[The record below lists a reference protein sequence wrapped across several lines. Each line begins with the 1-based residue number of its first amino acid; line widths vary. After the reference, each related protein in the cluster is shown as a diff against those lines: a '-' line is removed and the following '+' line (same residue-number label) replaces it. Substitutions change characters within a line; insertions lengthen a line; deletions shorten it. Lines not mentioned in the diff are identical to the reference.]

1 MLVHLVDNIVVLTS
15 HLVEDQIDTR
25 LASFLGRLR
34 VAHLLVVE
42 IHVRSERR
50 SRELLRLAQAIR
62 VEIHALELL
71 GREIEELLL
80 ELLLPL
86 LKIHLRSHELRD
98 YARVHLL
105 ILQLDRWWRQDLLWK
120 GIDLLS
126 LSQTKLVLASPRK
139 ARGNCSLRHPVIKPT
154 VTVSSISGRIRTTE
168 ALLAHMIRSG

>member
-1 MLVHLVDNIVVLTS
+1 MLVRLVDNIAVLTS

-34 VAHLLVVE
+34 VVHLLAVE

-50 SRELLRLAQAIR
+50 SRELLRLAHTIR

-71 GREIEELLL
+71 GGEIKKLLL

-105 ILQLDRWWRQDLLWK
+105 ILQLDRWWCQDLLWK

-126 LSQTKLVLASPRK
+126 QIKLVLASPRK
-139 ARGNCSLRHPVIKPT
+139 ASGYCSLRHPVIKPA
-154 VTVSSISGRIRTTE
+154 VTVSSISRRIRTTE
-168 ALLAHMIRSG
+168 AVLAHMIRSG

>member
-50 SRELLRLAQAIR
+50 SRELLRLAHAIR
-62 VEIHALELL
+62 VEVHALELL

-126 LSQTKLVLASPRK
+126 QTILVLASPRK
-139 ARGNCSLRHPVIKPT
+139 ARGNCSLRHPVIKPA
-154 VTVSSISGRIRTTE
+154 VAMSSISGRIRTTE

>member
-25 LASFLGRLR
+25 LASFLGRLH
-34 VAHLLVVE
+34 VVHLLVVE
-42 IHVRSERR
+42 IHARSERR
-50 SRELLRLAQAIR
+50 SRELLRLARTVR

-71 GREIEELLL
+71 GREVEELLL

-98 YARVHLL
+98 YARIHLL

-126 LSQTKLVLASPRK
+126 LS
-139 ARGNCSLRHPVIKPT
+139 
-154 VTVSSISGRIRTTE
+154 
-168 ALLAHMIRSG
+168 